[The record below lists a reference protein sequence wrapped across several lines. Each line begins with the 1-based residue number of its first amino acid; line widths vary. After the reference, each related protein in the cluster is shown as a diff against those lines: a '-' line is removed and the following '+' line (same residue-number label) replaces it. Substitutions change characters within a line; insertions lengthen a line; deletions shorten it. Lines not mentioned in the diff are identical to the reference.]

1 MEDLKKSWIV
11 ILVTATLSILGSLL
25 IMSLT
30 FKRDDSNTIQKK
42 IDEKASVV
50 YVDKQDEIIRNEYKN
65 ALQQQSVLLQSID
78 SKLNILITKK

>member
-1 MEDLKKSWIV
+1 MEDLKKGWLV

-42 IDEKASVV
+42 IDEKASVI
-50 YVDKQDEIIRNEYKN
+50 YVDKQDDIIRNEYKN